1 VSFLAG
7 FRKALLAATLLASWG
22 CDEGA
27 PNEAKRMPK
36 PPPPE
41 DAGVAVAIAVSIDG
55 KPAASIDTAKLDGI
69 KPDFQDEERR
79 AWRFSSLLGARM
91 EASATVV
98 KVTGEKGI
106 VLELPRAASSTSPE
120 PVLMVSRRGEVMAAM
135 IEPENPFPQ
144 YHGRGG
150 RLGRRGDPLPR
161 IAGVTAVDVV
171 DKP

>member
-1 VSFLAG
+1 VKFFWVVLG
-7 FRKALLAATLLASWG
+7 LLA
-22 CDEGA
+22 CDGGE

-41 DAGVAVAIAVSIDG
+41 DAGVGLAIAIAVSVDG
-55 KPAASIDTAKLDGI
+55 KPAASIDSAKLDSV
-69 KPDFQDEERR
+69 KPDFQDDERR
-79 AWRFSSLLGARM
+79 AWRFSSLLGERWGQPAAM
-91 EASATVV
+91 V

-106 VLELPRAASSTSPE
+106 VLELPRPATSTSPE

-135 IEPENPFPQ
+135 IEPDNPFPQ

-161 IAGVTAVDVV
+161 IAGVTAVELGE
-171 DKP
+171 KQ